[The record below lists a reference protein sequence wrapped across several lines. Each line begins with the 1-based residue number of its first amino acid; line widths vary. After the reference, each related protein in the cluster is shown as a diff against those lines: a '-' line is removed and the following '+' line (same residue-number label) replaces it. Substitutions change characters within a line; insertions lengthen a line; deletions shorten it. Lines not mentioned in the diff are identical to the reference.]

1 MEAADLASWIGKSK
15 TTHDSLRL
23 EQALLLGSTI
33 GQKHTIQNHMP
44 LPALWH
50 WVYFQ
55 ELSHIDDLG
64 RDGHASKG
72 EFLPPIDLPR
82 RMWAGG
88 LLEYHRHPAIG
99 ERLTKVSTIA
109 DITPK
114 EGKTGRLCFV
124 TVRHEYF
131 DHMDQLM
138 FTEEHDIVYR
148 EDPKDKTSPVAEVS
162 APENSAISETVTP
175 SPVLLFRYSALTF
188 NSHRI
193 HYDRDYCT
201 DIEGYPGLIFHGPLT
216 ATLLA
221 EFAARQNP
229 DHQIKSFS
237 FRATA
242 PLFDTEPFHIKT
254 DGKNTY
260 WAETPTGGLA
270 MKASVFF
277 EDI

>member
-1 MEAADLASWIGKSK
+1 METAELTSWIGKSK
-15 TTHDSLRL
+15 TTQDTLRL
-23 EQALLLGSTI
+23 ERALLLSSTI
-33 GQKHTIQNHMP
+33 GQREDIQNGAS
-44 LPALWH
+44 LPVLWH

-55 ELSHIDDLG
+55 ELTRIDDLG

-72 EFLPPIDLPR
+72 ELLPPIDLPR

-88 LLEYHRHPAIG
+88 RLEYQLHPKIG
-99 ERLTKVSTIA
+99 EKLTKTSTISN
-109 DITPK
+109 ITPK
-114 EGKTGRLCFV
+114 EGKTGKLCFV
-124 TVRHEYF
+124 TVQHEYF
-131 DHMDQLM
+131 DHKDQAV

-148 EDPKDKTSPVAEVS
+148 EDPKDKTSTSAHVAP
-162 APENSAISETVTP
+162 PENATISETIIP
-175 SPVLLFRYSALTF
+175 STVLLFRYSALTF

-216 ATLLA
+216 ATLLT

-229 DHQIKSFS
+229 DQQIKSFS

-242 PLFDTEPFHIKT
+242 PLFDTEPFAIKT

-260 WAETPTGGLA
+260 WVETSSGGLA
-270 MKASVFF
+270 MKA
-277 EDI
+277 DISFG

>member
-1 MEAADLASWIGKSK
+1 MTNTDIMSWIGNLK
-15 TTHDSLRL
+15 TVEDTLRL
-23 EQALLLGSTI
+23 EQAALFKATLSGNQTI
-33 GQKHTIQNHMP
+33 KNGAP
-44 LPALWH
+44 LPPLWH
-50 WVYFQ
+50 WIYFQ
-55 ELSHIDDLG
+55 EVSNIDDLG

-88 LLEYHRHPAIG
+88 RLDYQRPPQIG
-99 ERLTKVSTIA
+99 EQLTKTSTIK
-109 DITPK
+109 DIIPK
-114 EGKTGRLCFV
+114 EGKTGKLCFV
-124 TVRHEYF
+124 TVRHEYS
-131 DHMDQLM
+131 DRQDELV

-193 HYDRDYCT
+193 HYDRDYCK
-201 DIEGYPGLIFHGPLT
+201 DVEGYPGLIFHGPLT

-221 EFAARQNP
+221 DFATRQNP
-229 DHQIKSFS
+229 NQQIKSFE

-242 PLFDTEPFHIKT
+242 PLFDTEPFQIET
-254 DGKNTY
+254 DGKDNY

-270 MKASVFF
+270 MKAKTLWK
-277 EDI
+277 